1 MYITNLY
8 KELKIWRKIRTI
20 AIENSTKLLE
30 KGFRVDWIG
39 RIYTVINLPEEVV
52 SAPISQEG
60 YVLMQL
66 REHDKLFLDLGIA
79 DYISPE
85 FNPIPGTDSFLL
97 VLSADRDYFKLW
109 PLIKSL
115 SKTALLLI
123 MVRILYVVSSSY
135 TEKLLEL
142 WNKMINLLF

>member
-1 MYITNLY
+1 MYITDLY
-8 KELKIWRKIRTI
+8 NEIKVWNKIRSIAKKEEPKLKEL
-20 AIENSTKLLE
+20 
-30 KGFRVDWIG
+30 GFRVDWIG

-79 DYISPE
+79 DYVSPE
-85 FNPIPGTDSFLL
+85 FNPIPDTDSFLL
-97 VLSADRDYFKLW
+97 VLSADREYFKLW

-115 SKTALLLI
+115 GKTILLLVLI
-123 MVRILYVVSSSY
+123 RILYVMLSSY
-135 TEKLLEL
+135 NEKILEL
-142 WNKMINLLF
+142 WNQMINLIF

>member
-8 KELKIWRKIRTI
+8 RELRIWIKIRKI
-20 AIENSTKLLE
+20 AIENTNKLLE

-66 REHDKLFLDLGIA
+66 RENDKLFLELGIA
-79 DYISPE
+79 DYVSPE
-85 FNPIPGTDSFLL
+85 FNPIPDTDSFLL
-97 VLSADRDYFKLW
+97 VLSADRDYFKFW
-109 PLIKSL
+109 PFMKSL
-115 SKTALLLI
+115 TKTTILLVI
-123 MVRILYVVSSSY
+123 IRVFYVILSSY
-135 TEKLLEL
+135 SEKILEI
-142 WNKMINLLF
+142 WNQMISLLF

>member
-8 KELKIWRKIRTI
+8 KEIKIWLKIRKI
-20 AIENSTKLLE
+20 ANDNSPKLLE
-30 KGFRVDWIG
+30 KGFRVDWVG

-79 DYISPE
+79 DYVSPE
-85 FNPIPGTDSFLL
+85 FNPIPDTDSFLL
-97 VLSADRDYFKLW
+97 VLSADRDYFKFW
-109 PLIKSL
+109 PLVISL
-115 SKTALLLI
+115 CKTAILLVT
-123 MVRILYVVSSSY
+123 VRLLYVILSSY
-135 TEKLLEL
+135 SEKILEL
-142 WNKMINLLF
+142 WNKMITILF

>member
-1 MYITNLY
+1 MYIINLY
-8 KELKIWRKIRTI
+8 REVLIWLKIRKIANGNR
-20 AIENSTKLLE
+20 AKLLE

-79 DYISPE
+79 DYVSPE
-85 FNPIPGTDSFLL
+85 FNPIPDTDSFLL
-97 VLSADRDYFKLW
+97 VLSADRDYFKFW
-109 PLIKSL
+109 PFMKSL
-115 SKTALLLI
+115 AKTTILAI
-123 MVRILYVVSSSY
+123 FIRILYVMSSSY
-135 TEKLLEL
+135 TEKILEL